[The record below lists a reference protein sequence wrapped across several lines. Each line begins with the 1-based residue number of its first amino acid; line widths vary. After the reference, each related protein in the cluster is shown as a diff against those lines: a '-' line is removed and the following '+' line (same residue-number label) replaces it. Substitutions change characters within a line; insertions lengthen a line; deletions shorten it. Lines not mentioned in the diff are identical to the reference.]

1 MEAAH
6 EKGLLTSNTAGVSSG
21 SRVVTV
27 LSQFAGSIAKI
38 LIGFFVTMAAA
49 ELVGIT
55 VDECLKQ
62 AEEATKGTFELA
74 DFIRWF
80 GFYLASKTRPL
91 KSVQEVAPVGLGVA
105 LLGIVI
111 FAAKKM
117 VVREKTKEDYLTA
130 LVLDVLSIGSLVLAK
145 TKFKNYPWVARW
157 YKIMNIAQDV
167 IEVVGLVGVVAETI
181 TDIHGF
187 ITAG

>member
-1 MEAAH
+1 M
-6 EKGLLTSNTAGVSSG
+6 
-21 SRVVTV
+21 
-27 LSQFAGSIAKI
+27 Q
-38 LIGFFVTMAAA
+38 
-49 ELVGIT
+49 
-55 VDECLKQ
+55 Q

-117 VVREKTKEDYLTA
+117 VVRDTTKDDYLNA
-130 LVLDVLSIGSLVLAK
+130 LGFDAMSIVLLVYAK

-157 YKIMNIAQDV
+157 YKIMDIAEDV
-167 IEVVGLVGVVAETI
+167 LEIVGLAGVVTETI
-181 TDIHGF
+181 MDIHGF